1 MLFLMWNAWC
11 YLVKLSFWR
20 QGRSLQTLTALVL
33 IFLLAG
39 IVMVVSTFNA
49 SIGRPGWN
57 VGNFSRELIVGNDNL
72 PGVYFNLLV
81 PLICLC
87 FGTQA
92 LGGEWEERS
101 LVWTLTRPLPR
112 PMIYLAK
119 FTAAIPWT
127 LSFTLG
133 GFLLAGFSVGPRHVD
148 FDWNDSIARRL
159 PEMGPVAGLLL
170 LPELLK
176 PETTHPQ
183 VMWPGIEVVEQLW
196 PCVALGSIAYLSLFM
211 LFGALFRRSTVLGMA
226 YAFLLEGLIGT
237 MPGLL
242 KRISIAFYT
251 RCMAYDWAADRSWP
265 TASGMLGID
274 PSRKSFVMPIPGVV
288 AMFVLIGLTLVLLA
302 LGAWRFSQKEYHDLT

>member
-1 MLFLMWNAWC
+1 MWHAWW
-11 YLVKLSFWR
+11 YLVSLSFWR
-20 QGRSLQTLTALVL
+20 QGRSLQTLTALLL

-39 IVMVVSTFNA
+39 IVLVVSTFNA

-101 LVWTLTRPLPR
+101 LVWMLTRPLPR
-112 PMIYLAK
+112 PLIYLGK
-119 FTAAIPWT
+119 YVAALPWT
-127 LSFTLG
+127 LAFTLG
-133 GFLLAGFSVGPRHVD
+133 GFLLAGISVGPRHID
-148 FDWNDSIARRL
+148 FNWNTSIAERL
-159 PEMGPVAGLLL
+159 PAMGPVSGPLL
-170 LPELLK
+170 LPELFD
-176 PETTHPQ
+176 PNSVHPQ
-183 VMWPGIEVVEQLW
+183 VMWPGMEVFEQLW
-196 PCVALGSIAYLSLFM
+196 PCVAIGSIAYLSLFM

-242 KRISIAFYT
+242 KRMSLAFYT
-251 RCMAYDWAADRSWP
+251 RCMAYDWAGARSWT
-265 TASGMLGID
+265 TANGMLGID
-274 PSRKSFVMPIPGVV
+274 PSRKSFVLPIPGVA
-288 AMFVLIGLTLVLLA
+288 AMFVLLGVTIVLLA
-302 LGAWRFSQKEYHDLT
+302 LGAWRFNQKEYHDLT